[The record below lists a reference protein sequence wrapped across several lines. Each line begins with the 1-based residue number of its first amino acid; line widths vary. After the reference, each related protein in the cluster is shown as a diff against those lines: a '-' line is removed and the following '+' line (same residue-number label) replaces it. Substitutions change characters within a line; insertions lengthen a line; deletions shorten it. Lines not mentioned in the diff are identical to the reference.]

1 MNYISTT
8 GLRTQSSELVDA
20 LLAGRTVDL
29 FHRSK
34 LIGRMVPVETKTKTK
49 KSFYELIM
57 SLPKSKGLTQ
67 KKAMKVYHDYMT
79 KKHGKNLL

>member
-34 LIGRMVPVETKTKTK
+34 LMGEWYQLKPRQKQ

-67 KKAMKVYHDYMT
+67 KSDE
-79 KKHGKNLL
+79 GLP